1 VAGGSSPPGLLFGAL
16 LAAVVAA
23 LLTRR
28 LGAAEPYRLGV
39 SEPYHDSPLGER
51 GSDALA

>member
-1 VAGGSSPPGLLFGAL
+1 MRPATVVASPARAVAV

-28 LGAAEPYRLGV
+28 LGAAG
-39 SEPYHDSPLGER
+39 PYHESPLDER